1 MSNHR
6 NRLKTTISA
15 VASAGLGNFTV
26 SAASSGFRTFVSGD
40 NALTFDCLITE
51 GATWEVRTGCTYT
64 HSGATLS
71 RGTLEDS
78 STGSAIA
85 FTTAAIV
92 SQIPTAAWGNEV
104 NDVSHD
110 GGYVYARNDG
120 TNTQSLTLSAF
131 NRVRGNSDSPS
142 NGALRT
148 EVTDQRGWWDA
159 AIARFQPTIAGYYL
173 IVFGCQLSFT
183 AATSG
188 TATGISTLYL
198 NGAVHVWGSRVE
210 DSGATAINAGGIA
223 SSIIYLNGSTDYV
236 EPYIFVGHSGLSST
250 VEIRALAHGTYFQAR
265 FLGR

>member
-1 MSNHR
+1 MSEHR
-6 NRLKTTISA
+6 NRLKTTVSA
-15 VASAGLGNFTV
+15 VAAAGLGDFIIST
-26 SAASSGFRTFVSGD
+26 ASSGFRTFVSGD

-51 GATWEVRTGCTYT
+51 GTSWEVRTGCTYT
-64 HSGATLS
+64 HSGTTLS

-78 STGSAIA
+78 STGSAIT

-120 TNTQSLTLSAF
+120 TNTQSLTDGAF
-131 NRVRGNSDSPS
+131 NRIRGNADSPS

-159 AIARFQPTIAGYYL
+159 GIARFQPTIAGYYL
-173 IVFGCQLSFT
+173 INVGCQT
-183 AATSG
+183 AIAAATSN
-188 TATGISTLYL
+188 TATHITAIYL
-198 NGAVHVWGSRVE
+198 NGAVHTWGARAE
-210 DSGATAINAGGIA
+210 TIATSVYAGGMA
-223 SSIIYLNGSTDYV
+223 TTLLYLNGSSDYV
-236 EPYIFVGHSGLSST
+236 EPYVFSLHSGT
-250 VEIRALAHGTYFQAR
+250 TPTGTIRALAHGTYFQAR